1 MTGTAEIADL
11 NQAQCLQLLGADGL
25 GRVVFTTASMPA
37 VTPVRYHLDG
47 NEVIFR
53 VPPDGPLAKATRNA
67 VVGFQADDIDPTT
80 HTGWSVLGVGLA
92 YEITDPNRR
101 ADLATSPTTHIV
113 AVPLQ
118 QLTGHRVTLGHVG
131 GNLATPHA
139 GSPVATQ

>member
-37 VTPVRYHLDG
+37 VTPVCYHLDG
-47 NEVIFR
+47 DEVIFR
-53 VPPDGPLAKATRNA
+53 
-67 VVGFQADDIDPTT
+67 
-80 HTGWSVLGVGLA
+80 
-92 YEITDPNRR
+92 
-101 ADLATSPTTHIV
+101 

-139 GSPVATQ
+139 GSPVATP